1 MAAPLQNTR
10 VRGAKRCPL
19 GSFLRR
25 DPPSISEI
33 APGEPRNPPS
43 ISEIRVSIG
52 SITQQ
57 PINGIDNADT
67 ILGDARASTARKIP
81 RARQPQAR
89 TTPSRARASIVG
101 MDSLAPLAHRMPYT
115 TAFPKA
121 LGTGLLISTPHPITA
136 ELRGEMER
144 FIDEYEHVLSRFRA
158 DSLVARIGNAEHGG
172 HFDFPDWAG
181 PLFDLYDALH
191 TATRGAIDPC
201 VGEDLIRL
209 GYDPALSF
217 TVEADAGE
225 RLGALHGRAVWGR
238 DVVRS
243 SGTTLVTR
251 SPVHVDFGACGK
263 GYLVD
268 SLGGLLTDSELS
280 HTSHVKSAETT
291 NPTCQSS
298 TSDSKRESAA
308 PEFVIDAGGD
318 LLARTNKPI
327 RVALE
332 DPDDPSC
339 AVGVALIGDGAFC
352 ASAPSRRHWEVAVNE
367 QTHLAIHHLL
377 NAIDGLPVQQT
388 EAAWVAVQSA
398 SFGDYPTAVADGL
411 ATALFVA
418 DPNELRS
425 VFVFDCATLDADRHA
440 TISAGFPGRFF

>member
-1 MAAPLQNTR
+1 MPHATYSAYQ
-10 VRGAKRCPL
+10 VA
-19 GSFLRR
+19 
-25 DPPSISEI
+25 
-33 APGEPRNPPS
+33 
-43 ISEIRVSIG
+43 
-52 SITQQ
+52 
-57 PINGIDNADT
+57 
-67 ILGDARASTARKIP
+67 
-81 RARQPQAR
+81 QAR
-89 TTPSRARASIVG
+89 TPPSRARASIVG
-101 MDSLAPLAHRMPYT
+101 MDSIAPLAQRMPYT

-121 LGTGLLISTPHPITA
+121 LGTGLLISTPRPITA

-144 FIDEYEHVLSRFRA
+144 FIDEYEHALSRFRA
-158 DSLVARIGNAEHGG
+158 DSLVAHIGNAEHGG

-191 TATRGAIDPC
+191 AATRGAIDPC

-280 HTSHVKSAETT
+280 RTSHVKSAETT

>member
-1 MAAPLQNTR
+1 
-10 VRGAKRCPL
+10 
-19 GSFLRR
+19 
-25 DPPSISEI
+25 
-33 APGEPRNPPS
+33 
-43 ISEIRVSIG
+43 
-52 SITQQ
+52 
-57 PINGIDNADT
+57 
-67 ILGDARASTARKIP
+67 
-81 RARQPQAR
+81 
-89 TTPSRARASIVG
+89 
-101 MDSLAPLAHRMPYT
+101 MDSIAPLAQRMPYT

-144 FIDEYEHVLSRFRA
+144 FIDEYEHALSRFRA
-158 DSLVARIGNAEHGG
+158 DSLVAHIGNAEHGG

-191 TATRGAIDPC
+191 AATRGAIDPC

-280 HTSHVKSAETT
+280 RTSHVKSAETT

-377 NAIDGLPVQQT
+377 NAIDGLPAQQT
-388 EAAWVAVQSA
+388 EATWVAVRTNPSSPCSQPRISGWNFRHFNPATGMNSENTTSDSA
-398 SFGDYPTAVADGL
+398 PTLAGFPTAMADGL
-411 ATALFVA
+411 ATSLFVA
-418 DPNELRS
+418 DSNELS
-425 VFVFDCATLDADRHA
+425 HVFTFDCAVLDADRHA
-440 TISAGFPGRFF
+440 TVSTNFPGHFFQSAAPTT

>member
-1 MAAPLQNTR
+1 MPPRFISPPRPAIYKRDSTGRTPESAIYKRDTRLNWLNHPTANQWALTMRIPSSVTPAPR
-10 VRGAKRCPL
+10 PHAK
-19 GSFLRR
+19 S
-25 DPPSISEI
+25 
-33 APGEPRNPPS
+33 
-43 ISEIRVSIG
+43 
-52 SITQQ
+52 
-57 PINGIDNADT
+57 
-67 ILGDARASTARKIP
+67 

-101 MDSLAPLAHRMPYT
+101 MDSIAPLAQRMPYT

-144 FIDEYEHVLSRFRA
+144 FIDEYEHALSRFRA
-158 DSLVARIGNAEHGG
+158 DSLVAHIGNAEHGG

-191 TATRGAIDPC
+191 AATRGAIDPC

-280 HTSHVKSAETT
+280 RTSHVKSAETT

-388 EAAWVAVQSA
+388 EATWVAVRSA
-398 SFGDYPTAVADGL
+398 SFGGYPTAVADGL

-418 DPNELRS
+418 DPNELS
-425 VFVFDCATLDADRHA
+425 STFAFDCATLDVDRHA

>member
-1 MAAPLQNTR
+1 MSFAETNATYSANHF
-10 VRGAKRCPL
+10 RGHQESATY
-19 GSFLRR
+19 S
-25 DPPSISEI
+25 
-33 APGEPRNPPS
+33 AYQ
-43 ISEIRVSIG
+43 V
-52 SITQQ
+52 
-57 PINGIDNADT
+57 A
-67 ILGDARASTARKIP
+67 
-81 RARQPQAR
+81 QAR

-101 MDSLAPLAHRMPYT
+101 MDSIAPLAQRMPYT
-115 TAFPKA
+115 AAFPKA
-121 LGTGLLISTPHPITA
+121 LGTGLLISTPRPIA
-136 ELRGEMER
+136 LELRAEIGR

-191 TATRGAIDPC
+191 AATRGAIDPC

-280 HTSHVKSAETT
+280 RTSHVKSAETT

-388 EAAWVAVQSA
+388 EATWVAVRSA
-398 SFGDYPTAVADGL
+398 SFGGYPTAVADGL

-418 DPNELRS
+418 DPNELS
-425 VFVFDCATLDADRHA
+425 STFAFDCATLDVDRHA

>member
-1 MAAPLQNTR
+1 M
-10 VRGAKRCPL
+10 
-19 GSFLRR
+19 
-25 DPPSISEI
+25 
-33 APGEPRNPPS
+33 
-43 ISEIRVSIG
+43 
-52 SITQQ
+52 
-57 PINGIDNADT
+57 
-67 ILGDARASTARKIP
+67 
-81 RARQPQAR
+81 
-89 TTPSRARASIVG
+89 
-101 MDSLAPLAHRMPYT
+101 
-115 TAFPKA
+115 
-121 LGTGLLISTPHPITA
+121 
-136 ELRGEMER
+136 
-144 FIDEYEHVLSRFRA
+144 
-158 DSLVARIGNAEHGG
+158 
-172 HFDFPDWAG
+172 
-181 PLFDLYDALH
+181 
-191 TATRGAIDPC
+191 
-201 VGEDLIRL
+201 
-209 GYDPALSF
+209 
-217 TVEADAGE
+217 
-225 RLGALHGRAVWGR
+225 
-238 DVVRS
+238 
-243 SGTTLVTR
+243 VTR

-280 HTSHVKSAETT
+280 RTSHVKSAETT

-388 EAAWVAVQSA
+388 EAAWVAVRSA
-398 SFGDYPTAVADGL
+398 SFGGYPTAVADGL

-425 VFVFDCATLDADRHA
+425 VFVFDCATLDVDRHA

>member
-1 MAAPLQNTR
+1 MPHIAHIRLP
-10 VRGAKRCPL
+10 KHE
-19 GSFLRR
+19 LRQAGHALASWYGF
-25 DPPSISEI
+25 SI
-33 APGEPRNPPS
+33 
-43 ISEIRVSIG
+43 
-52 SITQQ
+52 
-57 PINGIDNADT
+57 
-67 ILGDARASTARKIP
+67 
-81 RARQPQAR
+81 
-89 TTPSRARASIVG
+89 
-101 MDSLAPLAHRMPYT
+101 APLAQRMPYT

-144 FIDEYEHVLSRFRA
+144 FIDEYEHALSRFRA
-158 DSLVARIGNAEHGG
+158 DSLVAHIGNAEHGG

-191 TATRGAIDPC
+191 AATRGAIDPC

-280 HTSHVKSAETT
+280 RTSHVKSAETT

-388 EAAWVAVQSA
+388 EATWVAVRSA
-398 SFGDYPTAVADGL
+398 SFGGYPTAVADGL

-418 DPNELRS
+418 DPNELS
-425 VFVFDCATLDADRHA
+425 STFAFDCATLDVDRHA

>member
-1 MAAPLQNTR
+1 
-10 VRGAKRCPL
+10 
-19 GSFLRR
+19 
-25 DPPSISEI
+25 
-33 APGEPRNPPS
+33 
-43 ISEIRVSIG
+43 
-52 SITQQ
+52 
-57 PINGIDNADT
+57 
-67 ILGDARASTARKIP
+67 
-81 RARQPQAR
+81 
-89 TTPSRARASIVG
+89 
-101 MDSLAPLAHRMPYT
+101 
-115 TAFPKA
+115 
-121 LGTGLLISTPHPITA
+121 
-136 ELRGEMER
+136 MER
-144 FIDEYEHVLSRFRA
+144 LIDEYEHALSRFRA
-158 DSLVARIGNAEHGG
+158 DSLVAHIGNAEHGG

-191 TATRGAIDPC
+191 AATRGAIDPC

-280 HTSHVKSAETT
+280 RTSRIS
-291 NPTCQSS
+291 
-298 TSDSKRESAA
+298 
-308 PEFVIDAGGD
+308 
-318 LLARTNKPI
+318 
-327 RVALE
+327 
-332 DPDDPSC
+332 
-339 AVGVALIGDGAFC
+339 DGAFC

>member
-1 MAAPLQNTR
+1 MY
-10 VRGAKRCPL
+10 
-19 GSFLRR
+19 
-25 DPPSISEI
+25 
-33 APGEPRNPPS
+33 
-43 ISEIRVSIG
+43 
-52 SITQQ
+52 
-57 PINGIDNADT
+57 DT
-67 ILGDARASTARKIP
+67 
-81 RARQPQAR
+81 
-89 TTPSRARASIVG
+89 
-101 MDSLAPLAHRMPYT
+101 
-115 TAFPKA
+115 
-121 LGTGLLISTPHPITA
+121 
-136 ELRGEMER
+136 
-144 FIDEYEHVLSRFRA
+144 
-158 DSLVARIGNAEHGG
+158 
-172 HFDFPDWAG
+172 
-181 PLFDLYDALH
+181 LH
-191 TATRGAIDPC
+191 DVTRGAIDPC

-209 GYDPALSF
+209 GYDPTLSF
-217 TVEADAGE
+217 TVEAGAGE
-225 RLGALHGRAVWGR
+225 RLGALRGRPVWGH

-243 SGTTLVTR
+243 DVTTLVTHG
-251 SPVHVDFGACGK
+251 PVHLDFGACGK

-268 SLGGLLTDSELS
+268 LLGGLLGSF
-280 HTSHVKSAETT
+280 
-291 NPTCQSS
+291 
-298 TSDSKRESAA
+298 

>member
-1 MAAPLQNTR
+1 
-10 VRGAKRCPL
+10 
-19 GSFLRR
+19 
-25 DPPSISEI
+25 
-33 APGEPRNPPS
+33 
-43 ISEIRVSIG
+43 
-52 SITQQ
+52 
-57 PINGIDNADT
+57 
-67 ILGDARASTARKIP
+67 
-81 RARQPQAR
+81 
-89 TTPSRARASIVG
+89 
-101 MDSLAPLAHRMPYT
+101 MDSIAPLAQRMPYT
-115 TAFPKA
+115 AAFPKA
-121 LGTGLLISTPHPITA
+121 LGTGLLISTPRPIA
-136 ELRGEMER
+136 LELRAEIGR

-201 VGEDLIRL
+201 VGEDLILL

-217 TVEADAGE
+217 TVEAGAGE
-225 RLGALHGRAVWGR
+225 CLGALHGRAVWGR

-243 SGTTLVTR
+243 GGTTLVTR
-251 SPVHVDFGACGK
+251 GPVHMDFGACGK

-268 SLGGLLTDSELS
+268 SLGRLLTDSAKAPGS
-280 HTSHVKSAETT
+280 AHQPATSGGKRKSAG
-291 NPTCQSS
+291 
-298 TSDSKRESAA
+298 

-318 LLARTNKPI
+318 LLVRTNKPI

-332 DPDDPSC
+332 DPDDSSR
-339 AVGVALIGDGAFC
+339 AVGVARISDGAFC
-352 ASAPSRRHWEVAVNE
+352 ASAPSRRHWEVAVSE

-425 VFVFDCATLDADRHA
+425 VFVFDCATLDVDRHA

>member
-1 MAAPLQNTR
+1 
-10 VRGAKRCPL
+10 
-19 GSFLRR
+19 
-25 DPPSISEI
+25 
-33 APGEPRNPPS
+33 
-43 ISEIRVSIG
+43 
-52 SITQQ
+52 
-57 PINGIDNADT
+57 
-67 ILGDARASTARKIP
+67 
-81 RARQPQAR
+81 
-89 TTPSRARASIVG
+89 
-101 MDSLAPLAHRMPYT
+101 MDSIAPLAQRMPYT

-121 LGTGLLISTPHPITA
+121 LGTGLLISTPRPITA

-144 FIDEYEHVLSRFRA
+144 FIDEYEHALSRFRA
-158 DSLVARIGNAEHGG
+158 DSLVAHIGNAEHGG

-191 TATRGAIDPC
+191 AATRGAIDPC

-217 TVEADAGE
+217 TVEAGAGE
-225 RLGALHGRAVWGR
+225 RLGALHGRAIWGR

-243 SGTTLVTR
+243 GGTTLVTHG
-251 SPVHVDFGACGK
+251 PVHVDFGACGK

-268 SLGGLLTDSELS
+268 LLGALLTDSKPPHAQHAMKTDS
-280 HTSHVKSAETT
+280 TRVAGSAHQ
-291 NPTCQSS
+291 PTASGG
-298 TSDSKRESAA
+298 KRENSE
-308 PEFVIDAGGD
+308 PKFVIDAGGD

-398 SFGDYPTAVADGL
+398 SFGDYPTAAADGL

-425 VFVFDCATLDADRHA
+425 VFAFDCATLDADRHA

>member
-1 MAAPLQNTR
+1 
-10 VRGAKRCPL
+10 
-19 GSFLRR
+19 
-25 DPPSISEI
+25 
-33 APGEPRNPPS
+33 
-43 ISEIRVSIG
+43 
-52 SITQQ
+52 
-57 PINGIDNADT
+57 
-67 ILGDARASTARKIP
+67 
-81 RARQPQAR
+81 
-89 TTPSRARASIVG
+89 

-115 TAFPKA
+115 AAFPKA

-144 FIDEYEHVLSRFRA
+144 FIDEYEHALSRFRA
-158 DSLVARIGNAEHGG
+158 DSLVAHIGNAEHGG

-181 PLFDLYDALH
+181 PLFDLYDVLH
-191 TATRGAIDPC
+191 AATRGAIDPC

-268 SLGGLLTDSELS
+268 SLGGLITDSELS
-280 HTSHVKSAETT
+280 RTSHVKSAETT

-318 LLARTNKPI
+318 LLVHTSSPI

-332 DPDDPSC
+332 DPDDSSR
-339 AVGVALIGDGAFC
+339 AVGVAEICDGALC
-352 ASAPSRRHWEVAVNE
+352 ASAPSRRHWEVAVDE
-367 QTHLAIHHLL
+367 RTHLAIHHLL
-377 NAIDGLPVQQT
+377 NAVDGLPAQQM
-388 EAAWVAVQSA
+388 EATWITVQSTSVA
-398 SFGDYPTAVADGL
+398 DYPTAVADGL

-418 DPNELRS
+418 DPNELS
-425 VFVFDCATLDADRHA
+425 NTFVFDCATLDADRHA

>member
-1 MAAPLQNTR
+1 MSHATYSAYQ
-10 VRGAKRCPL
+10 VA
-19 GSFLRR
+19 
-25 DPPSISEI
+25 
-33 APGEPRNPPS
+33 
-43 ISEIRVSIG
+43 
-52 SITQQ
+52 
-57 PINGIDNADT
+57 
-67 ILGDARASTARKIP
+67 
-81 RARQPQAR
+81 QAR

-101 MDSLAPLAHRMPYT
+101 MDSLAPLAQRMPYT

-144 FIDEYEHVLSRFRA
+144 FIDEYEHALSRFRA
-158 DSLVARIGNAEHGG
+158 DSLVAHIGNAEHGG

-191 TATRGAIDPC
+191 AATRGAIDPC

-280 HTSHVKSAETT
+280 RTSHVKSAETT

>member
-1 MAAPLQNTR
+1 
-10 VRGAKRCPL
+10 
-19 GSFLRR
+19 
-25 DPPSISEI
+25 
-33 APGEPRNPPS
+33 
-43 ISEIRVSIG
+43 
-52 SITQQ
+52 
-57 PINGIDNADT
+57 
-67 ILGDARASTARKIP
+67 
-81 RARQPQAR
+81 
-89 TTPSRARASIVG
+89 
-101 MDSLAPLAHRMPYT
+101 MDSIAPLAQRMPYT

-144 FIDEYEHVLSRFRA
+144 FIDEYEHALSRFRA
-158 DSLVARIGNAEHGG
+158 DSLVAHIGNAEHGG

-191 TATRGAIDPC
+191 AATRGAIDPC

-217 TVEADAGE
+217 TVEAGAGE

-280 HTSHVKSAETT
+280 RTSHVKSAETT

-388 EAAWVAVQSA
+388 EAAWVAVRSA

-418 DPNELRS
+418 DPNELS
-425 VFVFDCATLDADRHA
+425 STFAFDCATLDVDRHA

>member
-1 MAAPLQNTR
+1 MPPRFISPPRPAIYKRDSTGRTPESAIYKRDTRLNWLNHPTANQWALTMRIPSSVTPAPR
-10 VRGAKRCPL
+10 PHAK
-19 GSFLRR
+19 S
-25 DPPSISEI
+25 
-33 APGEPRNPPS
+33 
-43 ISEIRVSIG
+43 
-52 SITQQ
+52 
-57 PINGIDNADT
+57 
-67 ILGDARASTARKIP
+67 

-101 MDSLAPLAHRMPYT
+101 MDSLAPLAQRMPYT

-144 FIDEYEHVLSRFRA
+144 FIDEYEHALSRFRA
-158 DSLVARIGNAEHGG
+158 DSLVAHIGNAEHGG

-191 TATRGAIDPC
+191 AATRGAIDPC

-280 HTSHVKSAETT
+280 RTSHVKSAETT

-388 EAAWVAVQSA
+388 EATWVAVRSA
-398 SFGDYPTAVADGL
+398 SFGGYPTAVADGL

-418 DPNELRS
+418 DPNELS
-425 VFVFDCATLDADRHA
+425 STFAFDCATLDVDRHA

>member
-1 MAAPLQNTR
+1 MG
-10 VRGAKRCPL
+10 V
-19 GSFLRR
+19 
-25 DPPSISEI
+25 
-33 APGEPRNPPS
+33 
-43 ISEIRVSIG
+43 
-52 SITQQ
+52 
-57 PINGIDNADT
+57 DNAYT

-101 MDSLAPLAHRMPYT
+101 MDSLAPLAQRMPYT

-136 ELRGEMER
+136 ELRGEIER
-144 FIDEYEHVLSRFRA
+144 FIDEYEHALSRFRA
-158 DSLVARIGNAEHGG
+158 DSLVAHIGNAEHGG

-191 TATRGAIDPC
+191 AATRGAIDPC

-280 HTSHVKSAETT
+280 RTSHVKSAETT

-388 EAAWVAVQSA
+388 EATWVAVRSA
-398 SFGDYPTAVADGL
+398 SFGGYPTAVADGL

-418 DPNELRS
+418 DPNELS
-425 VFVFDCATLDADRHA
+425 STFAFDCATLDVDRHA

>member
-1 MAAPLQNTR
+1 
-10 VRGAKRCPL
+10 
-19 GSFLRR
+19 
-25 DPPSISEI
+25 
-33 APGEPRNPPS
+33 
-43 ISEIRVSIG
+43 
-52 SITQQ
+52 
-57 PINGIDNADT
+57 
-67 ILGDARASTARKIP
+67 
-81 RARQPQAR
+81 
-89 TTPSRARASIVG
+89 
-101 MDSLAPLAHRMPYT
+101 MPYT
-115 TAFPKA
+115 AAFPKA

-144 FIDEYEHVLSRFRA
+144 FIDEYEHALSRFRA
-158 DSLVARIGNAEHGG
+158 DSLVAHIGNAEHGG

-181 PLFDLYDALH
+181 PLFDLYD
-191 TATRGAIDPC
+191 
-201 VGEDLIRL
+201 
-209 GYDPALSF
+209 
-217 TVEADAGE
+217 
-225 RLGALHGRAVWGR
+225 ALHGRAVWGR

-280 HTSHVKSAETT
+280 RTSHVKSAETT

>member
-1 MAAPLQNTR
+1 MPH
-10 VRGAKRCPL
+10 
-19 GSFLRR
+19 
-25 DPPSISEI
+25 I
-33 APGEPRNPPS
+33 AH
-43 ISEIRVSIG
+43 IQV
-52 SITQQ
+52 
-57 PINGIDNADT
+57 A
-67 ILGDARASTARKIP
+67 
-81 RARQPQAR
+81 QAR
-89 TTPSRARASIVG
+89 TTPSRARASIVVWT
-101 MDSLAPLAHRMPYT
+101 PLHRSRIACRIPPR
-115 TAFPKA
+115 FPKA
-121 LGTGLLISTPHPITA
+121 LGTGLLISTPRPITA

-144 FIDEYEHVLSRFRA
+144 FIDEYEHALSRFRA
-158 DSLVARIGNAEHGG
+158 DSLVAHIGNAEHGG

-191 TATRGAIDPC
+191 AATRGAIDPC
-201 VGEDLIRL
+201 VGEDLIRF
-209 GYDPALSF
+209 GHDSALSF

-280 HTSHVKSAETT
+280 RTSHVKSAETT

-388 EAAWVAVQSA
+388 EAAWVAVRSA
-398 SFGDYPTAVADGL
+398 SFGGYPTAVADGL

-418 DPNELRS
+418 DPNELS
-425 VFVFDCATLDADRHA
+425 STFAFDCATLDVDRHA

>member
-1 MAAPLQNTR
+1 
-10 VRGAKRCPL
+10 
-19 GSFLRR
+19 
-25 DPPSISEI
+25 
-33 APGEPRNPPS
+33 
-43 ISEIRVSIG
+43 
-52 SITQQ
+52 
-57 PINGIDNADT
+57 
-67 ILGDARASTARKIP
+67 
-81 RARQPQAR
+81 
-89 TTPSRARASIVG
+89 
-101 MDSLAPLAHRMPYT
+101 MDSIAPLAQRMPYT

-144 FIDEYEHVLSRFRA
+144 FIDEYEHALSRFRA
-158 DSLVARIGNAEHGG
+158 DSLVAHIGNAEHGG

-191 TATRGAIDPC
+191 AATRGAIDPC

-280 HTSHVKSAETT
+280 RTSHVKSAETT

-388 EAAWVAVQSA
+388 EAAWVAVRSA

-440 TISAGFPGRFF
+440 TISAGFPAVSSDCRPVTDCQVGRLAARQSQTANRPIASKTHGMRLPAATYRSHQSCLSRSMSAPSSISPSRVGFIEPSTI

>member
-1 MAAPLQNTR
+1 
-10 VRGAKRCPL
+10 
-19 GSFLRR
+19 
-25 DPPSISEI
+25 
-33 APGEPRNPPS
+33 
-43 ISEIRVSIG
+43 
-52 SITQQ
+52 
-57 PINGIDNADT
+57 
-67 ILGDARASTARKIP
+67 
-81 RARQPQAR
+81 
-89 TTPSRARASIVG
+89 
-101 MDSLAPLAHRMPYT
+101 MDSIAPLAQRMPYT
-115 TAFPKA
+115 AAFPKA

-144 FIDEYEHVLSRFRA
+144 FIDEYEHALSRFRA
-158 DSLVARIGNAEHGG
+158 DSLVAHIGNAEHGG

-191 TATRGAIDPC
+191 AATRGAIDPC

-280 HTSHVKSAETT
+280 RTSHVKSAETT

-318 LLARTNKPI
+318 LLARTTKPI

-388 EAAWVAVQSA
+388 EAAWVAVRSA

-418 DPNELRS
+418 DPNELS
-425 VFVFDCATLDADRHA
+425 STFAFDCATLDVDRHA

>member
-1 MAAPLQNTR
+1 
-10 VRGAKRCPL
+10 
-19 GSFLRR
+19 
-25 DPPSISEI
+25 
-33 APGEPRNPPS
+33 
-43 ISEIRVSIG
+43 
-52 SITQQ
+52 
-57 PINGIDNADT
+57 
-67 ILGDARASTARKIP
+67 
-81 RARQPQAR
+81 
-89 TTPSRARASIVG
+89 

-115 TAFPKA
+115 AAFPKA
-121 LGTGLLISTPHPITA
+121 LGTGLLISTPRPITA

-144 FIDEYEHVLSRFRA
+144 FIDEYEHALSRFRA
-158 DSLVARIGNAEHGG
+158 DSLVAHIGNAEHGG

-191 TATRGAIDPC
+191 AATRGAIDPC

-268 SLGGLLTDSELS
+268 LLGGLLDTF
-280 HTSHVKSAETT
+280 
-291 NPTCQSS
+291 
-298 TSDSKRESAA
+298 

-318 LLARTNKPI
+318 LLAHTSIPI

-332 DPDDPSC
+332 DPEDSSR
-339 AVGVALIGDGAFC
+339 AVGMAEICDGAFC
-352 ASAPSRRHWEVAVNE
+352 ASAPSRRHWEVAVDE
-367 QTHLAIHHLL
+367 RTHLAIHHLL
-377 NAIDGLPVQQT
+377 NAIDGLPAQQT
-388 EAAWVAVQSA
+388 EATWVAVRTNPSSPCSQPRISGWNFRHFNPATGMNSENTTSDSA
-398 SFGDYPTAVADGL
+398 PTLAGFPTAMADGL
-411 ATALFVA
+411 ATSLFVA
-418 DPNELRS
+418 DSNELS
-425 VFVFDCATLDADRHA
+425 HVFTFDCAVLDADRHA
-440 TISAGFPGRFF
+440 TVSTNFPGHFFQSAAPTT

>member
-1 MAAPLQNTR
+1 MG
-10 VRGAKRCPL
+10 V
-19 GSFLRR
+19 
-25 DPPSISEI
+25 
-33 APGEPRNPPS
+33 
-43 ISEIRVSIG
+43 
-52 SITQQ
+52 
-57 PINGIDNADT
+57 DNAYT

-101 MDSLAPLAHRMPYT
+101 MDSLAPLAQRMPYT

-144 FIDEYEHVLSRFRA
+144 FIDEYEHALSRFRA
-158 DSLVARIGNAEHGG
+158 DSLVAHIGNAEHGG

-191 TATRGAIDPC
+191 AATRGAIDPC

-280 HTSHVKSAETT
+280 RTSHVKSAETT

-388 EAAWVAVQSA
+388 EATWVAVRSA
-398 SFGDYPTAVADGL
+398 SFGGYPTAVADGL

-418 DPNELRS
+418 DPNELS
-425 VFVFDCATLDADRHA
+425 STFAFDCATLDVDRHA

>member
-1 MAAPLQNTR
+1 
-10 VRGAKRCPL
+10 
-19 GSFLRR
+19 
-25 DPPSISEI
+25 
-33 APGEPRNPPS
+33 
-43 ISEIRVSIG
+43 
-52 SITQQ
+52 
-57 PINGIDNADT
+57 
-67 ILGDARASTARKIP
+67 
-81 RARQPQAR
+81 
-89 TTPSRARASIVG
+89 
-101 MDSLAPLAHRMPYT
+101 MDSIAPLAQRMPYT

-121 LGTGLLISTPHPITA
+121 LGTGLLISTPRPITA

-144 FIDEYEHVLSRFRA
+144 FIDEYEHALSRFRA
-158 DSLVARIGNAEHGG
+158 DSLVAHIGNAEHGG

-191 TATRGAIDPC
+191 AATRGAIDPC

-280 HTSHVKSAETT
+280 RTSHVKSAETT

-298 TSDSKRESAA
+298 ISDSKRESAA

-318 LLARTNKPI
+318 LLAVSLELGSRMLVAAGIARDVDDVLCERAQPSPLGGGGERTDASGDSPPAQRHRRPARATNGSRLGCSAI
-327 RVALE
+327 RVIWRLS
-332 DPDDPSC
+332 DC
-339 AVGVALIGDGAFC
+339 GGGRVGYGAVRCG
-352 ASAPSRRHWEVAVNE
+352 PE
-367 QTHLAIHHLL
+367 
-377 NAIDGLPVQQT
+377 
-388 EAAWVAVQSA
+388 
-398 SFGDYPTAVADGL
+398 
-411 ATALFVA
+411 
-418 DPNELRS
+418 
-425 VFVFDCATLDADRHA
+425 
-440 TISAGFPGRFF
+440 

>member
-1 MAAPLQNTR
+1 M
-10 VRGAKRCPL
+10 PL

-52 SITQQ
+52 STVSITQQ

-67 ILGDARASTARKIP
+67 ILGDARASTARKTP

-101 MDSLAPLAHRMPYT
+101 MDSIAPLAQRMPYT

-144 FIDEYEHVLSRFRA
+144 FIDEYEHALSRFRA
-158 DSLVARIGNAEHGG
+158 DSLVAHIGNAEHGG

-191 TATRGAIDPC
+191 AATRGAIDPC

-280 HTSHVKSAETT
+280 RTSHVKSAETT

-388 EAAWVAVQSA
+388 EATWVAVRSA
-398 SFGDYPTAVADGL
+398 SFGGYPTAVADGL

-418 DPNELRS
+418 DPNELS
-425 VFVFDCATLDADRHA
+425 STFAFDCATLDVDRHA